1 MSFSASD
8 PAPKAPVDG
17 LCAYAAY
24 FTDGEIDASA
34 GMPLAAAVAADR
46 LPQIWTEAVVE
57 ALQLAGGE
65 IDQVFS
71 GSPESLKSLAV
82 IGGGE
87 AKLNADGSVSLHNDA
102 GQRAYLAVPLQKPS
116 EPGGAQVIAG
126 VLRPVACAD
135 EHFQIRLGHSHGF
148 EEEALRFSDT
158 ELAILR
164 RRRLLRRGHDRA
176 CCFILLL
183 GPDRAVVWIDGV
195 VVHSGPRSRSTH
207 PTTLVLDL
215 LAQGNAGEIRIESL
229 LVGTGPKALRRLW
242 HDDDRLVRQT
252 VEAAAAGG
260 SAVGCLIDLL
270 ANIDDFP
277 AIDAPDVERALGRLL
292 IDRRPRL
299 EEGVWRR
306 FLAICSSEVWPSL
319 EAAWLNQKDFDPLI
333 KMQGVTV
340 RFPRN
345 PSRAH
350 SFEGL
355 FGDRD
360 KDLFEA
366 LQRVGFR
373 LSTGEILGVIGR
385 NGSGKSTLLRT
396 ITGQHPIQEG
406 EIWTRGRPILLRPG
420 AGMRE
425 DLSGRDNIVTA
436 ALFMGLS
443 LRQARSI
450 VDEVVD
456 FAELGDHID
465 RPYKYYSDG
474 MRARLIFSTAT
485 AVTSDILLLD
495 ELLSAGDVSF
505 QAKAKAR
512 LDRFIERARAVIVV
526 EHGLSFV
533 SQSATKVLLLHGGV
547 PLYYGSP
554 SSGVDRYLLDLMAEA
569 DHARGLP
576 LQERPK

>member
-1 MSFSASD
+1 MSSFASD
-8 PAPKAPVDG
+8 SAPKAAVGP
-17 LCAYAAY
+17 LRTCSAYVIG
-24 FTDGEIDASA
+24 GEIDASA
-34 GMPLAAAVAADR
+34 GAPLAAAAAADR
-46 LPQIWTEAVVE
+46 RPRSWTEAVIE
-57 ALQLAGGE
+57 ALQPVGAE
-65 IDQVFS
+65 IDHVFN
-71 GSPESLKSLAV
+71 GSPGGLESRTV

-87 AKLNADGSVSLHNDA
+87 TKLNADGSVSLLTDP
-102 GQRAYLAVPLQKPS
+102 GQRAYLAVPLETPPQL
-116 EPGGAQVIAG
+116 GGTQVIAG
-126 VLRPVACAD
+126 VLRLVACAD
-135 EHFQIRLGHSHGF
+135 ELFQIRLGHSHGF
-148 EEEALRFSDT
+148 EEEVLRFSET

-164 RRRLLRRGHDRA
+164 RRRLPRRIYDRA
-176 CCFILLL
+176 CSFILLL

-195 VVHSGPRSRSTH
+195 VVYSGHRSRSTY
-207 PTTLVLDL
+207 PSTLIFDL
-215 LAQGNAGEIRIESL
+215 LAQVDGGEIRLESL
-229 LVGTGPKALRRLW
+229 LVGTGPKGLRRLW
-242 HDDDRLVRQT
+242 HDDDRLVRLT
-252 VEAAAAGG
+252 VEEAAAGG
-260 SAVGCLIDLL
+260 SALGCLIDLL

-277 AIDAPDVERALGRLL
+277 PIAAPGLERALGRLL
-292 IDRRPRL
+292 MDRRPRL
-299 EEGVWRR
+299 DEGIWHR
-306 FLAICSSEVWPSL
+306 FLAICSSEVRSSL
-319 EAAWLNQKDFDPLI
+319 ESAWLNQKDFDPLI
-333 KMQGVTV
+333 KVQGVTV

-345 PSRAH
+345 PSRTY

-355 FGDRD
+355 FGERD
-360 KDLFEA
+360 QDLFEA

-396 ITGQHPIQEG
+396 ITGQHAIQEG

-425 DLSGRDNIVTA
+425 DLNGRDNIITA

-485 AVTSDILLLD
+485 AITSDILLLD
-495 ELLSAGDVSF
+495 ELLSAGDVAF
-505 QAKAKAR
+505 QAKAKTR
-512 LDRFIERARAVIVV
+512 LDGFIERARAVIVV